1 MKKRFLCFMLGLAFL
16 TNIVTVSY
24 AMDTRD
30 ENGFLNENSYKSNEL
45 YDTLVDVGFGDDK
58 YAFFS
63 NDNVV
68 NCVFYKS

>member
-30 ENGFLNENSYKSNEL
+30 ENRFLNENSYKSNEL
-45 YDTLVDVGFGDDK
+45 YNTLVDVGIS
-58 YAFFS
+58 YE
-63 NDNVV
+63 
-68 NCVFYKS
+68 